1 MKLHPTET
9 HLLGMIGFYE
19 NLIHF
24 NAFSFLGLL
33 LKFNLSTEAITRY
46 RYQFFFSLCIIQT
59 FRCVGKTETKSNQP
73 IFNLYFVQLSIKSFI
88 HLFNIPYF
96 IDFFAASFG
105 IYITNASIN
114 FNWNNGKLCIF
125 ATKFAQI
132 DIQWNAKRFFHFV
145 DGLTVFRCCC
155 CCSAFES
162 NRTENITAKT
172 ALVAVVRNTA
182 SHWRSYFIIIIMKC
196 Q

>member
-1 MKLHPTET
+1 MLFLSSVFCLNSICQPKQ
-9 HLLGMIGFYE
+9 LLDTVINF
-19 NLIHF
+19 
-24 NAFSFLGLL
+24 FSL
-33 LKFNLSTEAITRY
+33 
-46 RYQFFFSLCIIQT
+46 SLCIIQK

-96 IDFFAASFG
+96 IDFFAASFA

-132 DIQWNAKRFFHFV
+132 DIQWNAKRFFHSRWWP
-145 DGLTVFRCCC
+145 DGFSLLLLLFGFRIEPNRKYYGKNRFGGSSTEHRISLTLIFHYNNNEMPID
-155 CCSAFES
+155 S
-162 NRTENITAKT
+162 
-172 ALVAVVRNTA
+172 VRKNE
-182 SHWRSYFIIIIMKC
+182 IC
-196 Q
+196 NCEP